1 MDSSQGFEANRSC
14 FPMMNKQAQD
24 KIPSA
29 HGHNSHQVYSS
40 TMQKRKEDPSIPNL
54 NRTSSQTNGISPP
67 TILLFQPPLLP
78 SRALAKGT
86 LEPTQSQASLSPIP
100 RHPCKPRADLEWS
113 VGICC
118 RAVFLCESRETRASV
133 GVSSLRPC

>member
-54 NRTSSQTNGISPP
+54 NRTSSQTNGISP
-67 TILLFQPPLLP
+67 QPSYYFNLPCFPLVHLPKGLWSLHNRKHPCLP
-78 SRALAKGT
+78 SLVIHVNP
-86 LEPTQSQASLSPIP
+86 EPTSNGLWGSAAGRFSFANPA
-100 RHPCKPRADLEWS
+100 RLE
-113 VGICC
+113 
-118 RAVFLCESRETRASV
+118 LASV
-133 GVSSLRPC
+133 FHL